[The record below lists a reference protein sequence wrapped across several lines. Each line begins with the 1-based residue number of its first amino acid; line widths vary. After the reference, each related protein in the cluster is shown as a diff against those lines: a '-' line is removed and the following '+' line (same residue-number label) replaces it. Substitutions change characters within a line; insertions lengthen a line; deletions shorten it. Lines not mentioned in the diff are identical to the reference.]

1 MVRRIVNDVLNCEH
15 LNLYGSLNKTFYEEA
30 GADLARR
37 HGYDGIICGHLHFPS
52 VLNIDGIVYC
62 NDGDWVE
69 NCTALVQDFDG
80 NLSLVAHR
88 FEHD

>member
-1 MVRRIVNDVLNCEH
+1 MVIKR
-15 LNLYGSLNKTFYEEA
+15 YEEA

-37 HGYDGIICGHLHFPS
+37 QGYDGIICGHLHFPS

-69 NCTALVQDFDG
+69 NCTPLVQDFDG
-80 NLSLVAHR
+80 NLRLVAHR
-88 FEHD
+88 FDHY

>member
-37 HGYDGIICGHLHFPS
+37 QGYDGIICGHLHFPS

-62 NDGDWVE
+62 NDGGWVE

-88 FEHD
+88 FDHD